1 MEDLESNRRKP
12 SPNIPGGAGYKF
24 GLEQDWVTICLGF
37 WASCPNNKIPL
48 LYSWATRILVYYPYL
63 RLHVDNEESDRWNSS
78 PNVPGGAGYKFGLE
92 LHIGQQ
98 FATASEL
105 HAQMIIFHCSS
116 VGLPV
121 SLLSLVK
128 IACGQWRVRQMKFVP
143 TCSRRSWIQIWTRT
157 AHWATIC
164 TSFWASCPNNK
175 IPSLSRCYG

>member
-1 MEDLESNRRKP
+1 MD
-12 SPNIPGGAGYKF
+12 
-24 GLEQDWVTICLGF
+24 D
-37 WASCPNNKIPL
+37 
-48 LYSWATRILVYYPYL
+48 
-63 RLHVDNEESDRWNSS
+63 EESDRRKPS

-128 IACGQWRVRQMKFVP
+128 IACGRWRVRQTKAIP
-143 TCSRRSWIQIWTRT
+143 KCSRRSGVQIWTRT

-175 IPSLSRCYG
+175 IPSLSRCYGQSLMYVWSFVQYAVTKLVFVSNYWGISWSTTSSSHVFTNFKSTNLRFFSRNFLWCFFC